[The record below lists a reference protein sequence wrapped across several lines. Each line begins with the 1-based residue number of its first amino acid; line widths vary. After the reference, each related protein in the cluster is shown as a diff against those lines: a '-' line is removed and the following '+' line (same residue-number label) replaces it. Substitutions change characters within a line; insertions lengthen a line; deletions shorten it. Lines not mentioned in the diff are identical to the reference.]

1 MMAIR
6 RNQRIGLSFPDCYWY
21 ICVSHIW
28 RPNLSNA
35 EFKKGSAEML
45 VLSVLEARD
54 RHGYDI
60 CKRIEQL
67 SGGELVFNV
76 ATFYPLLYKLEE
88 RGLIQG
94 RWLEKAGER
103 RRRFYKITA
112 QGRRALLQHRLA
124 FDKFVAAV
132 AQVLGGENA

>member
-1 MMAIR
+1 M
-6 RNQRIGLSFPDCYWY
+6 
-21 ICVSHIW
+21 
-28 RPNLSNA
+28 SNM

-45 VLSVLEARD
+45 LLSVLESRD

-67 SGGELVFNV
+67 SGGELAFNV

-103 RRRFYKITA
+103 RRRFYKITPG
-112 QGRRALLQHRLA
+112 GRKALIEHRQA
-124 FDKFVAAV
+124 FERFVAAV